1 MEIILTAVL
10 VALVAV
16 VVGSGLGF
24 QLHNIL
30 SAKSQ
35 RAAEEA
41 SAQQMRRSN
50 ARSKE
55 ILLEAKEQALELR
68 TNAQAQLN
76 DEKLTLQ
83 RQQSRLEAR
92 EEILQGKSDA
102 VEKHESLLQDQRT
115 ELIDEKS
122 KLNDLRQQAGEK
134 LEAISS
140 LSMSDA
146 RQQLLDQAEEDIQF
160 EIARR
165 YRDAELVAQ
174 DEADD
179 KARLILAESMQ
190 RLASEVVS
198 EATVT
203 SISLPNDEMKGRLI
217 GREGRNIR
225 AIEATTGV
233 DLIIDDVPE
242 AITISCFDPIRREIA
257 RVAIDRLIKDG
268 RIHPARIEES
278 VNKARSE
285 VDETVRKAG
294 QKATFDA
301 DVKGLHPELVK
312 LIGRLKFR
320 YSYGENVL
328 QHSVEVGLV
337 AGILAAQIGANPQ
350 TAKTA
355 GFLHDIGKALTHEVD
370 GPHAEIG
377 ADLAKRYGQ
386 KEIVITA
393 IREHH
398 DREMTTVE
406 SFLVAAADAISAARP
421 GARQDTIE
429 NYIQRLE
436 ALEEVAQGFEGVER
450 VYAIQAG
457 REVRVLVNP
466 ENTDDVSAATLARN
480 IVEKIEETLAYP
492 GQIRVVVIRESRT
505 VEIAQ

>member
-35 RAAEEA
+35 RAVEEA

-76 DEKLTLQ
+76 DQKLTLQ

-134 LEAISS
+134 LEAISG

-257 RVAIDRLIKDG
+257 RIAIERLIKDG

-301 DVKGLHPELVK
+301 NVKGLHPELIK

-337 AGILAAQIGANPQ
+337 AGILATQIGANPQ

>member
-1 MEIILTAVL
+1 MDTILIAVL

-16 VVGSGLGF
+16 VIGSGIGF
-24 QLHNIL
+24 QLHNLL
-30 SAKSQ
+30 STKSQ
-35 RAAEEA
+35 RAVEEA

-50 ARSKE
+50 ARGKE
-55 ILLEAKEQALELR
+55 ILLEAKEQALKVR
-68 TNAQAQLN
+68 SNAEAKLN
-76 DEKLTLQ
+76 NQRLEVQ

-92 EEILQGKSDA
+92 EETLQGRTDSVKELESGLKGQLTEIANAKLA
-102 VEKHESLLQDQRT
+102 VEELKH
-115 ELIDEKS
+115 
-122 KLNDLRQQAGEK
+122 QAGER
-134 LEAISS
+134 LETISG
-140 LSMSDA
+140 LSIADA
-146 RQQLLDQAEEDIQF
+146 KQQLIDQAEEDIQF
-160 EIARR
+160 ELARR
-165 YRDAELVAQ
+165 YRDAELEAQ

-179 KARLILAESMQ
+179 KARVILAASMQ
-190 RLASEVVS
+190 RLAAEVVS

-225 AIEATTGV
+225 AIEAATGV

-242 AITISCFDPIRREIA
+242 GITISCFDPIRREVA
-257 RVAIDRLIKDG
+257 RLALEKLIQDG

-278 VNKARSE
+278 VEKARTE

-294 QKATFDA
+294 QKAMFDA

-312 LIGRLKFR
+312 LVGRLKYR

-337 AGILAAQIGANPQ
+337 AGMLASQIGADPQ
-350 TAKTA
+350 IAKTA

-377 ADLAKRYGQ
+377 ADIAKRYGQ
-386 KEIVITA
+386 KDRVVA
-393 IREHH
+393 GIREHH

-421 GARQDTIE
+421 GARHDTIE
-429 NYIQRLE
+429 NYVQRLE
-436 ALEEVAQGFEGVER
+436 ALEEVAKGFEGVER

-457 REVRVLVNP
+457 REVRVLVDP
-466 ENTDDVSAATLARN
+466 ENVDDVTASALARD
-480 IVEKIEETLAYP
+480 IVARIEETLAYP
-492 GQIRVVVIRESRT
+492 GQIRVVVIRESRSIE
-505 VEIAQ
+505 VAQ

>member
-35 RAAEEA
+35 RAVEEA

-76 DEKLTLQ
+76 DQKLTLQ

-134 LEAISS
+134 LEAISG

-257 RVAIDRLIKDG
+257 RIAIERLIKDG

-301 DVKGLHPELVK
+301 NVKGLHPELIK

-337 AGILAAQIGANPQ
+337 AGILATQIGANPQ

-505 VEIAQ
+505 VEIAH

>member
-35 RAAEEA
+35 RAVEEA

-55 ILLEAKEQALELR
+55 ILLEAKEQALQLR
-68 TNAQAQLN
+68 SDAQAQVN
-76 DEKLTLQ
+76 DQKLTLQ

-92 EEILQGKSDA
+92 EEILRGKADA
-102 VEKHESLLQDQRT
+102 ADKHESQLQDQRN

-122 KLNDLRQQAGEK
+122 KLDDLRQQAGEK
-134 LEAISS
+134 LEAISG

-146 RQQLLDQAEEDIQF
+146 RQQLIDQAQEDIEF
-160 EIARR
+160 ELARR

-203 SISLPNDEMKGRLI
+203 SIPLPNDDMKGRLI

-225 AIEATTGV
+225 AIEGTTGV

-257 RVAIDRLIKDG
+257 RVAISSLFKDG

-285 VDETVRKAG
+285 VDEVVRKAG

-328 QHSVEVGLV
+328 QHSVEVGLI

-386 KEIVITA
+386 KEPVVKG

>member
-35 RAAEEA
+35 RAVEEA

-68 TNAQAQLN
+68 SNAQARLN
-76 DEKLTLQ
+76 DQKLTLQ
-83 RQQSRLEAR
+83 RQQSRLEAK
-92 EEILQGKSDA
+92 EEILQGKADA

-134 LEAISS
+134 LEAISG

-257 RVAIDRLIKDG
+257 RVAIERLIKDG

-301 DVKGLHPELVK
+301 NVKGLHPELIK